1 MFKNSGVSEESIAFA
16 WVLRHPA
23 HIQPIVG
30 TRTPERIKS
39 AAAATEVTLTREEW
53 YRLYFSVNGKKQ
65 P

>member
-1 MFKNSGVSEESIAFA
+1 MAFA